1 MVAAARDQALGLDR
15 GQEAAGGAVIE
26 QGGWRLGDVA
36 HFHLGAAMALGGAD
50 ATAIVGEGE
59 TALVIGL
66 DHFTQGVQVEGMT
79 LPAGAVDQR
88 VNIGPAVAVEGQL
101 DGFGGVAQH
110 VAEELAEGVAL
121 FLVHWKGP
129 FPWLLVVWVG
139 GILRV
144 WGWLLKCV
152 Q

>member
-88 VNIGPAVAVEGQL
+88 VNIEKRGQIYFFYSNFCLCMAKKATKL
-101 DGFGGVAQH
+101 D
-110 VAEELAEGVAL
+110 AEDISEDV
-121 FLVHWKGP
+121 
-129 FPWLLVVWVG
+129 
-139 GILRV
+139 
-144 WGWLLKCV
+144 
-152 Q
+152 

>member
-36 HFHLGAAMALGGAD
+36 HFDLAAAVALGGAD
-50 ATAIVGEGE
+50 AAAIVGEGE

-88 VNIGPAVAVEGQL
+88 VNIEKRGQIYFFYSRFCMKTFETSPEPL
-101 DGFGGVAQH
+101 EA
-110 VAEELAEGVAL
+110 
-121 FLVHWKGP
+121 
-129 FPWLLVVWVG
+129 
-139 GILRV
+139 
-144 WGWLLKCV
+144 
-152 Q
+152 